1 MKRLLL
7 VLMLGTMIAPVVVQT
22 AHATPRNAPYTHE
35 GVCMY
40 EGYPC
45 SEWTRDDGW

>member
-1 MKRLLL
+1 MNRLLL
-7 VLMLGTMIAPVVVQT
+7 DLMLGTMIAPIFVQA

-35 GVCMY
+35 ERMHVSRL
-40 EGYPC
+40 PH